1 MPLID
6 YQVRFDKHMVCAVA
20 IPMRKHSKHL
30 DSSIVKLKVLY
41 KVRTTPLP
49 ERIGSRPAP
58 ASVSE
63 DGVASPINP
72 AIRNH
77 KTRINGSSVSIS
89 TPVHSGVSTLH
100 INAKE
105 AHEEICLGELL
116 INLSEFV
123 SVDFDSEQMRL
134 TGNGQTKETWITR
147 RYLLQNGKTN
157 ALLRVAVKMDW
168 ISGVR
173 DFTAWVVFVPLY
185 IELELTFLLF

>member
-1 MPLID
+1 MPSKAEVKGKTAYMPLID
-6 YQVRFDKHMVCAVA
+6 NQVRFDKHMVCAVA
-20 IPMRKHSKHL
+20 VPMQKHSKHL
-30 DSSIVKLKVLY
+30 ESSIVKLKVLY

-58 ASVSE
+58 VTLPE
-63 DGVASPINP
+63 DGTASPASQ

-89 TPVHSGVSTLH
+89 TPMHSGNSTLH
-100 INAKE
+100 INTKE
-105 AHEEICLGELL
+105 AHEEICLGELF

-123 SVDFDSEQMRL
+123 SVDYASEQMRRA
-134 TGNGQTKETWITR
+134 GGGQATDTWITR

-157 ALLRVAVKMDW
+157 ALLRIAVKMDW

-173 DFTAWVVFVPLY
+173 DFTA
-185 IELELTFLLF
+185 